1 MAGQS
6 DAPNGPD
13 APIEGHV
20 EPTTFEDAVY
30 HIVAEIAAR
39 VISKQRDYGH
49 ENINVHGELGI
60 EVRVHDKAAR
70 LHNLHWQGGEPENE
84 SVEDTWMDIGGYAI
98 LVLMRRRGLFDLP
111 LAEESLGKVEPQAEQ
126 WTNLHHIGW

>member
-1 MAGQS
+1 M
-6 DAPNGPD
+6 
-13 APIEGHV
+13 

-30 HIVAEIAAR
+30 HIVDEIAAL

-70 LHNLHWQGGEPENE
+70 LHNLYWQGGGPENE

-98 LVLMRRRGLFDLP
+98 LGLMKRRGLFDLP
-111 LAEESLGKVEPQAEQ
+111 LAEESLGEVGAQAEQ
-126 WTNLHHIGW
+126 SPNPHLPYIGFSW